1 MTNNFYHQIS
11 ESLSKGLKIALI
23 GLLLTSCGVTKRIVD
38 VEREVITYKD
48 STIYHQ
54 KDSIVLIPVEKIV
67 DIVPSYDT
75 LKLETS
81 LAKSK
86 AYVDTLTHS
95 LKGSIENKDKAQFQ
109 YKIVEVERLVE
120 RTDTLVRTE
129 TIEIPVEVKVPVRD
143 KWFWGLVLYLLV
155 SLLGLALFIKHKLLL

>member
-1 MTNNFYHQIS
+1 MAVTFTGI
-11 ESLSKGLKIALI
+11 
-23 GLLLTSCGVTKRIVD
+23 TSCGITKPRYIDIEKV
-38 VEREVITYKD
+38 VYTYRD
-48 STIYHQ
+48 STIFNV

-120 RTDTLVRTE
+120 VRDTLIKTE
-129 TIEIPVEVKVPVRD
+129 TKEVPVEVIKYKRD
-143 KWFWGLVLYLLV
+143 KLFWWLL
-155 SLLGLALFIKHKLLL
+155 SYAGITISMLIIYILKKFNII

>member
-1 MTNNFYHQIS
+1 M
-11 ESLSKGLKIALI
+11 KKLI
-23 GLLLTSCGVTKRIVD
+23 LNIFMAVTFTTVTSCGITKPRYIDIEKV
-38 VEREVITYKD
+38 VYTYRD
-48 STIYHQ
+48 STIFNV

-86 AYVDTLTHS
+86 TYVDTLTHS

-120 RTDTLVRTE
+120 VRDTLIKTE
-129 TIEIPVEVKVPVRD
+129 TKEVPVEVIKYKRD
-143 KWFWGLVLYLLV
+143 KLFWWLL
-155 SLLGLALFIKHKLLL
+155 SYAGITISILIIYILKKFNII